1 MLTLLAALSLTAPV
15 PKPGPD
21 WVTVKGT
28 VVWPEKE
35 KIPEAKALD
44 LTKAQG
50 GDADYLR
57 KGGAVFDDT
66 LLIDA
71 DTRGLK
77 NVLVWIRP
85 DDDDPKAKFPA
96 EKTHPDLVKAK
107 PATHTVT
114 SEFCRYDRRW
124 VAARAGDTLT
134 VANAGKVAIAP
145 QLVLGDD
152 NTIQTMR
159 PGDKPMVVKD
169 LKAGTGYLC
178 DTIHQGYKDDEL
190 QGFPAWVRVR
200 VFDHPYF
207 ALTNETGEFEIKQVP
222 KGKWRIVYLGPGFH
236 KGKDGAL
243 GFPVEVEGNKDGVMA
258 MKAVEFERPK
268 K

>member
-57 KGGAVFDDT
+57 KGGAVFDEPFV
-66 LLIDA
+66 IDA
-71 DTRGLK
+71 TTRGLK
-77 NVLVWIRP
+77 DVFVWLRP

-96 EKTHPDLVKAK
+96 DRIHPDLAKAK
-107 PATHTVT
+107 PVTHTIT
-114 SEFCRYDRRW
+114 SEFCRFDRRA
-124 VAARAGDTLT
+124 VVARAGDAIEF
-134 VANAGKVAIAP
+134 VNAGKVPIAP
-145 QLVLGDD
+145 RVVLADADHARTLPPDGKLV
-152 NTIQTMR
+152 
-159 PGDKPMVVKD
+159 VAKD
-169 LKAGTGYLC
+169 VQAGAGYFRDLV
-178 DTIHQGYKDDEL
+178 HQGWVNGL
-190 QGFPAWVRVR
+190 HWPPGQGTLR